1 MAPAEVGDLPLMRRC
16 AQAKCQEVAQR
27 DPCRGIPVDRER
39 SRVFCTSHDHGTR
52 TVSRVDRCASIGS
65 VNFCF
70 GLGRDSAGSFVDFL
84 FVWPKRRRRRNPV
97 IGSFLVGFPAAV
109 AKVNLFD
116 CSSYR
121 MLFITSQWESSH
133 RNSVPSTPRYI
144 SISNNCNKDLVALFS
159 FSECSVRIFDFMGG
173 SSHQSWRIIR
183 AGSVWAPLVV

>member
-1 MAPAEVGDLPLMRRC
+1 MTESAVAYSARRT
-16 AQAKCQEVAQR
+16 
-27 DPCRGIPVDRER
+27 I
-39 SRVFCTSHDHGTR
+39 T
-52 TVSRVDRCASIGS
+52 
-65 VNFCF
+65 
-70 GLGRDSAGSFVDFL
+70 GLGQSPESIAVLRSDRSTFVLDWDEIPLEVLLIFF

-109 AKVNLFD
+109 AIVNLFD